1 MTKDLIVGL
10 VGVGRIGADHAR
22 TISTLK
28 GIKELVLADLHTE
41 RAEVVA
47 KELGARVSTPD
58 DIISE
63 VDVLIIATPT
73 VDHAT
78 HLIAAAEAGVPV
90 FCEKPVA
97 LDIETT
103 ERVRDAVARTGNLT
117 QIGFMRRF
125 DEGYINAKRLLQE
138 GAIGKLHRMHVVT
151 GDFPPPPASYLKGSG
166 YLFKDCTIHDAD
178 AIRWVTGKEVDEV
191 FVIGGN
197 LGDPYFGEEGD
208 IDNGVGVL
216 RLEDGTLVTMQ
227 VSRYNAGGY
236 DIRMELA
243 GDKETYSVGFAEY
256 MAVTSA
262 EPNFTFEQ
270 AGERFPNFYP
280 RFIPAYKSEIGAF
293 IETVSNGGDSLAT
306 VEDALEALYICEALG
321 RSMKENRPVKIS
333 EIRSGN

>member
-227 VSRYNAGGY
+227 VSRYNAAAMTSGWNWPATRRPTPSGSLSTWPSPP
-236 DIRMELA
+236 RNRTSPSNRRGSGSRTSTHA
-243 GDKETYSVGFAEY
+243 SSRPTSPRSVRSSRPSATE
-256 MAVTSA
+256 ATPSRPSRTRSKLCTSV
-262 EPNFTFEQ
+262 
-270 AGERFPNFYP
+270 RH
-280 RFIPAYKSEIGAF
+280 S
-293 IETVSNGGDSLAT
+293 
-306 VEDALEALYICEALG
+306 DA
-321 RSMKENRPVKIS
+321 P
-333 EIRSGN
+333 

>member
-41 RAEVVA
+41 RAEAVA

>member
-28 GIKELVLADLHTE
+28 GIKELVLADLQPE
-41 RAEVVA
+41 RAEAVA

-58 DIISE
+58 DIIGE